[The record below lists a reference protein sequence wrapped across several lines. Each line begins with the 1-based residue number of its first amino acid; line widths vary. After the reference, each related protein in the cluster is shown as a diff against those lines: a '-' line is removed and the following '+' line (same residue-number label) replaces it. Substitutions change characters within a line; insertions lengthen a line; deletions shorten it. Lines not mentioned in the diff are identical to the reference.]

1 MSNKDFIIKKLSFR
15 ANHRGTKEMDILLG
29 GFFDTNSKNL
39 KDYELGEFQ
48 KLLEIDDKALTDYF
62 VMNKKN
68 ENIEKIE
75 IVKKIVE
82 FIDQKKI

>member
-29 GFFDTNSKNL
+29 SFFDSNSENL
-39 KDYELGEFQ
+39 NDRELDDFQ

-62 VMNKKN
+62 VMNIAN

>member
-29 GFFDTNSKNL
+29 SFFDSNSENL
-39 KDYELGEFQ
+39 NDRELDDFQ

-62 VMNKKN
+62 VMNKAN
-68 ENIEKIE
+68 EKIEKIE

>member
-29 GFFDTNSKNL
+29 GFFDSNSKNL
-39 KDYELGEFQ
+39 NDDELDDFQ

-82 FIDQKKI
+82 FIDHKKI

>member
-29 GFFDTNSKNL
+29 SFFDSNSENL
-39 KDYELGEFQ
+39 NDRELDDFQ

-62 VMNKKN
+62 VMNKAN